1 MYQRRPVGRRHAT
14 SSIGR
19 VSPTEGGAAVNV
31 PVVVSGATVLE
42 KIPDKNIRIIYAS
55 IFLLGVAYGVPIALS
70 SLLLSRRGFTKG
82 DIGTLA
88 AFFAGGIVAL
98 SLPMGA
104 IIKRFSARRTLA
116 LSLLGYALTVG
127 SFPFVRSYPQ
137 FAAVRVF
144 DGMCSVG
151 IWVACETILLSRAD
165 KRYKAFVVSL
175 YAIAMGLGYVVG
187 PIMAHVIAHF
197 TEMEYAFVAAGIVSV
212 CAGLLVMARLDADVP
227 DTHHAHVVAS
237 SEGPSAEQDA
247 SESKAPYRAASFA
260 PQPATSGLALL
271 SRIRTSCFA
280 TFAYGYFQASVVL
293 FLPLYLIE
301 AKGIAESRTILV
313 PAFFAAGMLALSNF
327 TARFGDRHGHL
338 LLMRVLGAVGTL
350 MVLGFV
356 WIDSFYAM
364 CAAVF
369 VAGSTLASI
378 SPVSLALQ
386 GAVVAPPDYS
396 RANAIYNTFYA
407 AGMLL
412 GPIISGAIFSRTGG
426 VPMLLHLA
434 LLWAAFVLFATIF
447 RADDPTWRTPSQ
459 RPATA

>member
-1 MYQRRPVGRRHAT
+1 M
-14 SSIGR
+14 
-19 VSPTEGGAAVNV
+19 
-31 PVVVSGATVLE
+31 LE
-42 KIPDKNIRIIYAS
+42 KIPDRNIRLVYAS

-98 SLPMGA
+98 SLPMGS
-104 IIKRFSARRTLA
+104 IIKRFSARRTLIV
-116 LSLLGYALTVG
+116 SLFGYALTVG

-137 FAAVRVF
+137 FAAVRVI

-165 KRYKAFVVSL
+165 RRYKAFVVSL

-187 PIMAHVIAHF
+187 PVMAHLIAHF
-197 TEMEYAFVAAGIVSV
+197 APMEYAFVAAGIISV
-212 CAGLLVMARLDADVP
+212 LSGLLVMARLDPDVP

-237 SEGPSAEQDA
+237 EGGPS
-247 SESKAPYRAASFA
+247 ESNATDSKPPYRAVSFV
-260 PQPATSGLALL
+260 PQPASSAMALL
-271 SRIRTSCFA
+271 GKIRTSCFA
-280 TFAYGYFQASVVL
+280 TFSYGYFQASVVL

-301 AKGIAESRTILV
+301 AKGIQESKTILV

-338 LLMRVLGAVGTL
+338 LLMRVLGAVGTV

-396 RANAIYNTFYA
+396 RANAIYNAFYA
-407 AGMLL
+407 SGMLL
-412 GPIISGAIFSRTGG
+412 GPIISGAIFSRSGG

-434 LLWAAFVLFATIF
+434 VMWGAFVIFATIF
-447 RADDPTWRTPSQ
+447 RSDDPTWRAQ
-459 RPATA
+459 REHPTAATA

>member
-1 MYQRRPVGRRHAT
+1 
-14 SSIGR
+14 
-19 VSPTEGGAAVNV
+19 
-31 PVVVSGATVLE
+31 VLE
-42 KIPDKNIRIIYAS
+42 KIPDRNVRLVYGS

-70 SLLLSRRGFTKG
+70 SLILSRRGFTKE

-98 SLPMGA
+98 SLPMGS
-104 IIKRFSARRTLA
+104 IIKRFSARRTLIVA
-116 LSLLGYALTVG
+116 LVGYAFTVG

-137 FAAVRVF
+137 FAAIRVV

-197 TEMEYAFVAAGIVSV
+197 SSMEYAFVAAGILAFASAV
-212 CAGLLVMARLDADVP
+212 LVFAKLDADVP
-227 DTHHAHVVAS
+227 DTHHAHVLPAVEPGAD
-237 SEGPSAEQDA
+237 PATDA
-247 SESKAPYRAASFA
+247 GAAYRAVHYA
-260 PQPATSGLALL
+260 PKATSSALELLA
-271 SRIRTSCFA
+271 RIRTSCFA

-301 AKGIAESRTILV
+301 SKGVAESKTILV

-327 TARFGDRHGHL
+327 TARVGDRHGHL
-338 LLMRVLGAVGTL
+338 LLMRALGAVGTV

-356 WIDSFYAM
+356 WIDSFWAM
-364 CAAVF
+364 CLAVF

-396 RANAIYNTFYA
+396 RANAIYNAFYA
-407 AGMLL
+407 SGMLL
-412 GPIISGAIFSRTGG
+412 GPIISGSIFTRTGG

-434 LLWAAFVLFATIF
+434 VIWAAFVAFASVF
-447 RADDPTWRTPSQ
+447 RADDPVYRASLAA
-459 RPATA
+459 RPAIEPAA

>member
-1 MYQRRPVGRRHAT
+1 
-14 SSIGR
+14 
-19 VSPTEGGAAVNV
+19 
-31 PVVVSGATVLE
+31 VLE
-42 KIPDKNIRIIYAS
+42 KIPDRNVRLIYAS

-70 SLLLSRRGFTKG
+70 SLILKRRGFSAE

-104 IIKRFSARRTLA
+104 IIRRFSARRTLIV
-116 LSLLGYALTVG
+116 SLVGYALTVG

-137 FAAVRVF
+137 FAAIRVI

-165 KRYKAFVVSL
+165 RRYKAFVVSL

-187 PIMAHVIAHF
+187 PVMAHAITHF
-197 TEMEYAFVAAGIVSV
+197 TSMENSFVAAGFLALSS
-212 CAGLLVMARLDADVP
+212 AALVTAKLDPDVQ
-227 DTHHAHVVAS
+227 DNHHAHPVP
-237 SEGPSAEQDA
+237 EPTPQEA
-247 SESKAPYRAASFA
+247 SEHAALRSGH
-260 PQPATSGLALL
+260 PVPTPTTSNVELL
-271 SRIRTSCFA
+271 TRIRTSCFA

-293 FLPLYLIE
+293 FLPLHLIQS
-301 AKGIAESRTILV
+301 KGIPEPKTILI
-313 PAFFAAGMLALSNF
+313 PAFFAGGMLALSNF
-327 TARFGDRHGHL
+327 TARVGDRHGHL
-338 LLMRVLGAVGTL
+338 LLMRALGAVGTV

-356 WIDSFYAM
+356 WINSFELM

-386 GAVVAPPDYS
+386 GAVVAPTDYS
-396 RANAIYNTFYA
+396 RANAIYNAFYA
-407 AGMLL
+407 SGMLF
-412 GPIISGAIFSRTGG
+412 GPIVSGAIFSRIGG

-434 LLWAAFVLFATIF
+434 VLWFVFVVFALIF
-447 RADDPTWRTPSQ
+447 RRDDPSYRASTGPVAQ
-459 RPATA
+459 TAIGR

>member
-1 MYQRRPVGRRHAT
+1 M
-14 SSIGR
+14 
-19 VSPTEGGAAVNV
+19 
-31 PVVVSGATVLE
+31 LE
-42 KIPDKNIRIIYAS
+42 KIQDKNIRLIYAA

-70 SLLLSRRGFTKG
+70 SLLLSQRGFTKA

-104 IIKRFSARRTLA
+104 IIKRFSARRTLI
-116 LSLLGYALTVG
+116 LSLIGYAMTVG

-137 FAAVRVF
+137 FAAVRVI

-165 KRYKAFVVSL
+165 KRHKAFVVSL
-175 YAIAMGLGYVVG
+175 YAIAMGLGYVGG

-197 TEMEYAFVAAGIVSV
+197 APMEYAFVAAGVIALCSAV
-212 CAGLLVMARLDADVP
+212 LVLAKLDGDVP
-227 DTHHAHVVAS
+227 DSHHAHVVEPGGEQPTDGAAYRVS
-237 SEGPSAEQDA
+237 HYVPVPAKSAMEL
-247 SESKAPYRAASFA
+247 
-260 PQPATSGLALL
+260 LAK
-271 SRIRTSCFA
+271 IRTSCFA

-301 AKGIAESRTILV
+301 AKHIAADRTMLI

-338 LLMRVLGAVGTL
+338 LLMRLLGAVGTV

-356 WIDSFYAM
+356 WIDSFVAM
-364 CAAVF
+364 GAAVF
-369 VAGSTLASI
+369 IAGSTLASI

-396 RANAIYNTFYA
+396 RANAIYNAFYA
-407 AGMLL
+407 SGMLL
-412 GPIISGAIFSRTGG
+412 GPIISGAIFSRSGG
-426 VPMLLHLA
+426 APMLLHLA
-434 LLWAAFVLFATIF
+434 VIWAAFVVFATVF
-447 RADDPTWRTPSQ
+447 RSDDPVHRAQKSEART
-459 RPATA
+459 AAA

>member
-1 MYQRRPVGRRHAT
+1 M
-14 SSIGR
+14 
-19 VSPTEGGAAVNV
+19 
-31 PVVVSGATVLE
+31 LE
-42 KIPDKNIRIIYAS
+42 KIQDKNIRLIYAA

-70 SLLLSRRGFTKG
+70 SLLLSQRGFTKA

-104 IIKRFSARRTLA
+104 IIKRFSARRTLI
-116 LSLLGYALTVG
+116 LSLIGYAMTVG

-137 FAAVRVF
+137 FAAVRVI

-165 KRYKAFVVSL
+165 KRHKAFVVSL
-175 YAIAMGLGYVVG
+175 YAIAMGLGYVGG

-197 TEMEYAFVAAGIVSV
+197 APMEYAFVAAGVIALCSAV
-212 CAGLLVMARLDADVP
+212 LVLAKLDGDVP
-227 DTHHAHVVAS
+227 DSHHAHVVEPGGEQPGDGAAYRVS
-237 SEGPSAEQDA
+237 HYVPVPAKSAMEL
-247 SESKAPYRAASFA
+247 
-260 PQPATSGLALL
+260 LAK
-271 SRIRTSCFA
+271 IRTSCFA

-301 AKGIAESRTILV
+301 AKHIAADRTMLI

-338 LLMRVLGAVGTL
+338 LLMRLLGAVGTV

-356 WIDSFYAM
+356 WIDSFVAM
-364 CAAVF
+364 GAAVF
-369 VAGSTLASI
+369 IAGSTLASI

-396 RANAIYNTFYA
+396 RANAIYNAFYA
-407 AGMLL
+407 SGMLL
-412 GPIISGAIFSRTGG
+412 GPIISGAIFSRSGG
-426 VPMLLHLA
+426 APMLLHLA
-434 LLWAAFVLFATIF
+434 VIWAAFVVFATVF
-447 RADDPTWRTPSQ
+447 RSDDPVHRAQKSEART
-459 RPATA
+459 AAA